1 MAQRVLCKANHMR
14 LICVLLA
21 LPLFAAA
28 PSALDRQR
36 LIAHFEMTESWLAD
50 EVSHLSPAQMNYRM
64 SPGSWSVLDCVE
76 HLVLSEREYWA
87 MLRTAMAARPSRDES
102 PSEDVDRLW
111 YGIDR
116 TERTKTVPSETPKGQ
131 FRELA
136 PALAAFRDLRATLLN
151 YVRTSQEDW
160 RHHMIPGWR
169 RDAFQWLLMISAHSQ
184 RHILQIREIRHD
196 PGFPGS

>member
-1 MAQRVLCKANHMR
+1 MR
-14 LICVLLA
+14 IICALLA
-21 LPLFAAA
+21 LPLFSAA
-28 PSALDRQR
+28 PAALDRQR

-50 EVSHLSPAQMNYRM
+50 EVSHLSTTQLNYRM
-64 SPGSWSVLDCVE
+64 SPGSWSILDCVE

-87 MLRTAMAARPSRDES
+87 MLRKAMAARPSRDES

-160 RHHMIPGWR
+160 RHHMIAGWR

-184 RHILQIREIRHD
+184 RHILQIREIRHA
-196 PGFPGS
+196 PGFPQS